1 MNTQKSIYEKLFKYE
16 QTELSTH
23 RVDLAL
29 ADDIKTALKNATAES
44 AKMAKTKA
52 AVQKSADAIAAALK
66 SSGVLDNK
74 QLGKAILQRGAKF
87 QEQFLKMEKELG
99 VSLKGSE
106 PDKLI
111 SELFM
116 QAEDLQG
123 SIDDILSAITKIGK

>member
-1 MNTQKSIYEKLFKYE
+1 MKSVLAKVAKIENQKV
-16 QTELSTH
+16 ELASE
-23 RVDLAL
+23 RVELAL
-29 ADDIKTALKNATAES
+29 ADDIKTALKNATAEA

-123 SIDDILSAITKIGK
+123 NIDDILSSISKIGK